1 MITTLVALTLSQTL
15 VSFETKAE
23 RVPVVLSKLRPL
35 TGLKLDC
42 DGEFANEV
50 IIVSVKDVVPKDLLD
65 KIARVTTGEWEKKG
79 ETLIL
84 RPDAKRRAEQ
94 EKERMAARV
103 AGIQK
108 ILDLY
113 AKELE
118 KPFDGKL
125 VRRQDVGSHYAW
137 VIDVEMRKKPSS
149 RFMMRTLI
157 NLGATKLAGI
167 ERGKRSVFA
176 LNPNSLQQ
184 PFPAGTERALE
195 LLREEWRRI
204 PPPEVDRSQPE
215 DWTQSSPGWTVNA
228 DSRLTHLWVSIKDLL
243 GEQQPVSCG
252 ISDGRTS
259 GTAELPT
266 QKPPAPEI
274 PFDPSQPGVMAYDD
288 RTKRLAPLIQGYVT
302 SERKPFAPSASDL
315 RTLLAPNFEP
325 LSVGSELFL
334 QYAKLRSMPYVGL
347 INDNALPYYAR
358 IAEPVSRQK
367 FEIMLSQIAKV
378 EDSDGWLLTAPL
390 SPADARRSRDDRKAV
405 NRILKDAVDGHT
417 EAETLAEYVAARPV
431 RVPMGLGLRMA
442 ATFDREINSFLI
454 DSREPSLRLYGRLTP
469 AARKGGGFPFST
481 LSDFVRK
488 ELAWSIPYF
497 SNVWPKISTS
507 DAHDATYKLPNG
519 IPPDSVLRVG
529 APQETLDIRRSS
541 SKSTV
546 VFLGGADVIQTAY
559 DIFFEQN
566 PQFVEPG
573 AAPPLVADRFQPLV
587 HSAHSIS
594 LDMGTHTA
602 NFAFKGTRSLS
613 GPVTR
618 DRLPAEYLQQIQ
630 IELDKLNK
638 AKADG
643 NPPRRVVRVGS
654 SSQKGTPPP

>member
-1 MITTLVALTLSQTL
+1 MITALIAITLSQSL
-15 VSFETKAE
+15 VSFEMKAE
-23 RVPVVLSKLRPL
+23 RVPVVLSKLRPM

-42 DGEFANEV
+42 DGDFANEV
-50 IIVSVKDVVPKDLLD
+50 LIVSVKNVVPKDLLD
-65 KIARVTTGEWEKKG
+65 KIAHVTTGEWEKKG

-94 EKERMAARV
+94 EKERMTTRV

-137 VIDVEMRKKPSS
+137 VIDIEMRKKPSS

-184 PFPAGTERALE
+184 PFPAGTDRALE

-215 DWTQSSPGWTVNA
+215 DWTQSSPEWTVNA
-228 DSRLTHLWVSIKDLL
+228 DSRLTHLWLSIKDLL

-266 QKPPAPEI
+266 QRPPAPVA
-274 PFDPSQPGVMAYDD
+274 PVDAAQPGVMAYDD
-288 RTKRLAPLIQGYVT
+288 TTKRLAPHIQGFVT
-302 SERKPFAPSASDL
+302 SERNPLVPTASDL
-315 RTLLAPNFEP
+315 KTLLAPEFEP

-334 QYAKLRSMPYVGL
+334 QYAKLRSKNYVGL
-347 INDNALPYYAR
+347 INDNALPYYSR

-367 FEIMLSQIAKV
+367 FEIMLGQMAKV
-378 EDSDGWLLTAPL
+378 EDADGWLLTAPL

-405 NRILKDAVDGHT
+405 NRIMKDAVDGQT
-417 EAETLAEYVAARPV
+417 GVETLAEYIATRPV
-431 RVPMGLGLRMA
+431 RLPMGLGLRIA

-454 DSREPSLRLYGRLTP
+454 DSREPSMRLFGRLSP
-469 AARKGGGFPFST
+469 AARKGGEFPIST
-481 LSDFVRK
+481 LSNSVRM

-497 SNVWPKISTS
+497 SNVWPKAATTDSQ
-507 DAHDATYKLPNG
+507 DATYRLPNG
-519 IPPDSVLRVG
+519 IPTDSVLRVA
-529 APQETLDIRRSS
+529 APQESLDIRRSN
-541 SKSTV
+541 SKSPV
-546 VFLGGADVIQTAY
+546 VFLGGGDLMQLAY

-566 PQFVEPG
+566 PQFVEQG
-573 AAPPLVADRFQPLV
+573 AAPLHIADRFQPLV
-587 HSAHSIS
+587 HSAYNIS
-594 LDMGTHTA
+594 LDMGAHTA

-613 GPVTR
+613 GPVAR
-618 DRLPAEYLQQIQ
+618 EQLPAEYLKQVQM
-630 IELDKLNK
+630 ELNKLNK

-654 SSQKGTPPP
+654 GSQKGPPPP